1 MSNETVIRV
10 TGDAEGYVSEM
21 ERARKSA
28 SDFMASQDAMRQRVV
43 TAATAV
49 DASRKALKEQGDEAL
64 AAFNK
69 QARSAESWLTALQRQ
84 AAQAGK
90 TRSELME
97 LRAAELGVSDA
108 ATPFIEKIRAAEDAM
123 RNGSKEA
130 HGLNF
135 ATAGARRELL
145 VLAHEAS
152 QGSWKNFGG
161 SLLVLGERTDALSM
175 LMNKTALSIGAVV
188 GVLAL
193 AAHAVVKAGEE
204 LAVYGDQVE
213 QLHQKTGLTTDSIQ
227 QWAFAT
233 KTVGIE
239 SKESTKMLADL
250 GDAQNKAVHGNK
262 DAAAAFKAIGVS
274 LEDLKRSSP
283 EDLLPRIADAF
294 HDSADGAAKAAVANE
309 LFGSSGA
316 DLIPLLDRGAKGLDA
331 LNAAATESG
340 AVIGGDTV
348 KQMAALR
355 EHMELSKAKMDA
367 LTLSAKAQLLPTILN
382 LTDAMSG
389 NAAMKPLLEDFYKG
403 IGLIVKG
410 AASAVATLV
419 VGFQQLAESIA
430 TAWTV
435 VGLATQGEFRLAG
448 IAAEKGYENL
458 KRQGDGY
465 VQFMQK
471 LWSDTATP
479 APESGAVG
487 AKPLNFAKGN
497 NGPQHEKAVHDD
509 EATRFLQQ
517 LREKDA
523 AIRAE
528 IESTGK
534 KLTEAEKQQAEFLQK
549 IADLKEKKI
558 LTVDQKSL
566 LANQDT
572 IKAQLAQNVA
582 DERRLQ
588 LKQDVLKLEERS
600 AQLNAQIANYQESQR
615 EQYARQLDAIGMGS
629 EAQKNAQ
636 AVKSIY
642 REYEKLLAELDKATP
657 KSQIGGEAYLAER
670 QKIRDGLQQSLQDYQ
685 DYYAKLKEKQAD
697 WSNGATEALENYVE
711 SSRNKM
717 AEAANVVTSAF
728 KGMEDALTNFVMTGK
743 LNFKSLADSIISEI
757 VRIQM
762 RQATAGLAGL
772 LGGLFGAAL
781 SPGVGAFGG
790 AGAAAGGS
798 GTIPVAGD
806 LLGGGSMAAP
816 TYGGGIFSVAGARAG
831 GGPVDAGKTYLVGEN
846 GPELWTAPQ
855 SGSIIPNHDLGG
867 GGTVVNVSLVEDSSK
882 AGQVEQKQTGA
893 GIDLVAYVTQI
904 AKRAVA
910 GDLASGQGDI
920 SKALGQRYG
929 LTPRFR

>member
-21 ERARKSA
+21 DRARKSGI
-28 SDFMASQDAMRQRVV
+28 DFIASQETMRQRVA
-43 TAATAV
+43 TAAAAV

-69 QARSAESWLTALQRQ
+69 QARSAESWLTALQKQ

-175 LMNKTALSIGAVV
+175 LMNKTALSIGAMVA
-188 GVLAL
+188 VLAI

-213 QLHQKTGLTTDSIQ
+213 QLHQKTGLATDSIQ

-316 DLIPLLDRGAKGLDA
+316 DLIPLLDRGAKGLEA
-331 LNAAATESG
+331 LNAAAAESG
-340 AVIGGDTV
+340 AIIGGDTI

-471 LWSDTATP
+471 LWSDTAMP

-487 AKPLNFAKGN
+487 TKPLNFAKGN
-497 NGPQHEKAVHDD
+497 NGPQHEKAYHDD

-517 LREKDA
+517 LRDKDA

-534 KLTEAEKQQAEFLQK
+534 KMTEAEKQQAEFLQK

-558 LTVDQKSL
+558 LTADQKSL
-566 LANQDT
+566 LTNQDA

-600 AQLNAQIANYQESQR
+600 AQLNAQIANYQQSQR
-615 EQYARQLDAIGMGS
+615 EQYSRQLDAVGMGS

-642 REYEKLLAELDKATP
+642 REYEKLMADLDKATP

-670 QKIRDGLQQSLQDYQ
+670 EKIREGLRQSLQDYQ
-685 DYYAKLKEKQAD
+685 DYYTTLKDKQAD
-697 WSNGATEALENYVE
+697 WTNGATEAIQNYVDA
-711 SSRNKM
+711 SRNKM
-717 AEAANVVTSAF
+717 AEAASVVTSAF

-762 RQATAGLAGL
+762 RQAAAGLAGL

-790 AGAAAGGS
+790 AGAAAGS
-798 GTIPVAGD
+798 GTVPVAGD

-816 TYGGGIFSVAGARAG
+816 TYGGGIFSVAGARAS

-846 GPELWTAPQ
+846 GPELWTPSQ
-855 SGSIIPNHDLGG
+855 SGSIVPNHELGG
-867 GGTVVNVSLVEDSSK
+867 GGTVVNVQLVEDSSK
-882 AGQVEQKQTGA
+882 AGQVEQKQTGS
-893 GIDLVAYVTQI
+893 GVDLVAYVTQI